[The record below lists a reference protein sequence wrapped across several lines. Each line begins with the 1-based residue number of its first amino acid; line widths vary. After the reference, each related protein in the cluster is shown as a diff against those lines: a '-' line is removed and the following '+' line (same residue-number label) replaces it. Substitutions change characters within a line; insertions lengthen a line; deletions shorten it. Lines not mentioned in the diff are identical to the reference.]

1 MSNYSLG
8 DMVSRLRVAAKAR
21 YKSVD
26 VLATRFS
33 LEALDVLYKNGLIR
47 SFHITSSGK
56 IRVFLKYYQNRPV
69 YFDMELISK
78 PGRKVSWSLDRLSL
92 YYNLRTFAGFYIIS
106 TSKGLMTS
114 TDCLLGGHNSG
125 QILLKVYI

>member
-26 VLATRFS
+26 VLTTKFS
-33 LEALDVLYKNGLIR
+33 LEVLDVLYKNGLIS
-47 SFHITSSGK
+47 SFYVISSGK

-78 PGRKVSWSLDRLSL
+78 PGRKVS
-92 YYNLRTFAGFYIIS
+92 
-106 TSKGLMTS
+106 
-114 TDCLLGGHNSG
+114 
-125 QILLKVYI
+125 